1 MNTATPTRTRIEK
14 HYVFK
19 MFALAI
25 VMLSFSLTQFAQTTP
40 QLSLADLLIG
50 LRSKKASL
58 PERNKILAEAV
69 KQRGVTFA
77 PSPEIEKELATTGA
91 DSSLLDAIRV
101 KAVPEKPAVVEPA
114 KTVAAPAAPDFSTYQ
129 KSGDANFGKGEF
141 TAALADYDKSIEMKA
156 DNAAA
161 YYGRGKVHFSLKSY
175 SVAVTAFAKAIEL
188 SPKDA
193 MAYLNRGASYE
204 MLGEV
209 DKAAADYQKAVDLDA
224 ANETAKASLKKI
236 RDEQARAAAAKLAPP
251 PVVVPDPVKVVPQ
264 FLNLGTLTSENA
276 VKMVMPIYSPFAQ
289 RANIEGKVMVEVD
302 LDEQGNVVY
311 AKATSGHQLLR
322 SSAEDAAEK
331 SKFKP
336 VTFENKP
343 IKAKG
348 IIVYNFSLRP
358 SK

>member
-1 MNTATPTRTRIEK
+1 MNTATPNRKR

-19 MFALAI
+19 AAALTI
-25 VMLSFSLTQFAQTTP
+25 VLLSLSLTQFAQTTP

-50 LRSKKASL
+50 LRSKKVSL

-101 KAVPEKPAVVEPA
+101 KAVPEKPAVMEPA
-114 KTVAAPAAPDFSTYQ
+114 KTAAAPVAPDFSTYQ

-156 DNAAA
+156 DNASA
-161 YYGRGKVHFSLKSY
+161 YYSRGKAHFSLKSY
-175 SVAVTAFAKAIEL
+175 SVAVKDFTKAIEL

-193 MAYLNRGASYE
+193 TAYFNRGASYE
-204 MLGEV
+204 MLGEAE
-209 DKAAADYQKAVDLDA
+209 KAAADYQKSLDFDGT
-224 ANETAKASLKKI
+224 NETAKAGLKKI

-251 PVVVPDPVKVVPQ
+251 PVVAPEPVKVAPQ

-289 RANIEGKVMVEVD
+289 RSNIEGKVTVEVD
-302 LDEQGNVVY
+302 LDDQGNVVS

-336 VTFENKP
+336 ATFENRP

-348 IIVYNFSLRP
+348 VIIYNFSLRP
-358 SK
+358 AK